1 MYVFMSS
8 VFCSFFCFSSRRRH
22 TRCALVT
29 GVQTC
34 ALPIYSAAAHVYDI
48 AQLIHQQQLA
58 PVTIIAHSFGA
69 NLALR
74 YAGIYP
80 ENVARLVAIEGLGLP
95 PQFEAK
101 LEEMGIDGRMRRWI
115 DQQRQLAGRQPRRYA
130 TIDEALAR
138 MQEENRHL
146 SPDRDR
152 TRTRIGRAHV

>member
-1 MYVFMSS
+1 MRISDWSS
-8 VFCSFFCFSSRRRH
+8 DVCSSD
-22 TRCALVT
+22 L
-29 GVQTC
+29 
-34 ALPIYSAAAHVYDI
+34 
-48 AQLIHQQQLA
+48 
-58 PVTIIAHSFGA
+58 HSFGA

-146 SPDRDR
+146 SPARARHLTPHGGAQNEDE
-152 TRTRIGRAHV
+152 IGRAHVRTPDPNATHV